1 MAARTQ
7 PLKAGRQTKSKPA
20 AQSGARRRA
29 RSAAQSTLVITY
41 ANLSTALSDPRALRQ
56 YDRAY
61 ETVSAELGRSY
72 PLLINGEPRAA
83 IEETPKRTP
92 INTDVILG
100 YAAVGSIQDAQDAI
114 AAARAAFPAWSALP
128 WRRRV
133 AMLRKVAALI
143 NKRLFTL
150 SAWLSLDVGKS
161 RAEALGDVKE
171 TADLIDYYCDQMEA
185 NAGFIRAMQPEET
198 AQTRS
203 ILKPYGVWVVISPF
217 NFPVAL
223 SGGPMGAALV
233 AGNTVVL
240 KPASDTPIS
249 TWHLAQ
255 CFLDA
260 GLPPGVVNF
269 VTGPGRTVGEELVSN
284 PDVAG
289 MTFTGSFEVGFNI
302 LKRFSIRYPRP
313 CVAEMGGKNPVI
325 VSNKAD
331 LNKAAEGVMR
341 SAFGLSGQK
350 CSAASR
356 VYAHRQIKDQFVG
369 ILKQKTEAL
378 KIGDPTQAGVFTG
391 PVINRT
397 AYERYQ
403 QCVAQATQ
411 DGGEIV
417 AGGYP
422 LTEGELAKGF
432 YCAPTIVDGLPRNH
446 VLFKE
451 ELFLPFVVIGEYEE
465 LDEALREANDSVYG
479 LTAGFYSRD
488 RKEVQYFLNHIQ
500 AGVVYVN
507 REKGATT
514 GAWPGI
520 QPFGGWKGSGSTSRG
535 GGGVYYVQQYLREQ
549 SQTIWPG

>member
-1 MAARTQ
+1 MAPKIQTA
-7 PLKAGRQTKSKPA
+7 KAGRKPAKKPA
-20 AQSGARRRA
+20 AKAKP
-29 RSAAQSTLVITY
+29 TLVITY
-41 ANLSTALSDPRALRQ
+41 ANLSTALTDPRAQKQ
-56 YDRAY
+56 YDRAFAK
-61 ETVSAELGRSY
+61 VSAELGRSY
-72 PLLINGEPRAA
+72 PMLINGEPRTA
-83 IEETPKRTP
+83 IEETPRRTP
-92 INTDVILG
+92 INTDVVLG
-100 YAAVGSIQDAQDAI
+100 HAQVGSLQDARDAI
-114 AAARAAFPAWSALP
+114 AAAKAAFPAWSGLP

-143 NKRLFTL
+143 NKRLFEL

-185 NAGFIRAMQPEET
+185 NDGFIHAMQPEGA

-203 ILKPYGVWVVISPF
+203 VMKPYGVWVVISPF

-249 TWHLAQ
+249 TWHLAR

-269 VTGPGRTVGEELVSN
+269 VTGPGRTVGEELVSS
-284 PDVAG
+284 PDVGG

-302 LKRFSIRYPRP
+302 FKRFSAQYPRP
-313 CVAEMGGKNPVI
+313 CVIEMGGKNPVI
-325 VSNKAD
+325 ISNRAD
-331 LNKAAEGVMR
+331 LGKAAEGVVR

-350 CSAASR
+350 CSATSR
-356 VYAHRQIKDQFVG
+356 VYAHRDIKETF
-369 ILKQKTEAL
+369 IELLRQKTATL
-378 KIGDPTQAGVFTG
+378 KVGDPTQPGIFTG
-391 PVINRT
+391 PVINQA
-397 AYERYQ
+397 AYQKFQE
-403 QCVAQATQ
+403 CVALATR

-432 YCAPTIVDGLPRNH
+432 YCAPTIVDGLPLDH
-446 VLFKE
+446 PLFKE
-451 ELFLPFVVIGEYEE
+451 ELFLPFVVIGEYTD
-465 LDEALREANDSVYG
+465 LDDALREANNSVYG

-488 RKEVQYFLNHIQ
+488 RKEVQHFLDHIE

-514 GAWPGI
+514 GAWPGV

-535 GGGVYYVQQYLREQ
+535 GGGLYYVQQYLREQ
-549 SQTIWPG
+549 SQTLSN

>member
-1 MAARTQ
+1 MAPRTQ
-7 PLKAGRQTKSKPA
+7 PVKAGGKPA
-20 AQSGARRRA
+20 RKTA
-29 RSAAQSTLVITY
+29 RSTARKPASKQQSPLVITY
-41 ANLSTALSDPRALRQ
+41 ANLSVALTDPRAQKQ

-61 ETVSAELGRSY
+61 AGVSAQLGRAY
-72 PLLINGEPRAA
+72 PMLINGEARMA
-83 IEETPKRTP
+83 IEEAPKRTP
-92 INTDVILG
+92 INTEVILG
-100 YAAVGSIQDAQDAI
+100 HAQVGSAQDARDAI
-114 AAARAAFPAWSALP
+114 AAAKAAFPAWSGLP

-143 NKRLFTL
+143 NKRLFEL

-185 NAGFIRAMQPEET
+185 NDGFIHAMRPEGA

-203 ILKPYGVWVVISPF
+203 VMKPYGVWAVISPF

-249 TWHLAQ
+249 TWHLAR

-260 GLPPGVVNF
+260 GLPPGAVNF

-289 MTFTGSFEVGFNI
+289 MTFTGSFDVGFNI
-302 LKRFSIRYPRP
+302 LKRFSMRYPRP

-325 VSNKAD
+325 ISNKAD
-331 LNKAAEGVMR
+331 LSRAVEGVAR

-356 VYAHRQIKDQFVG
+356 VYAHRDIREQFVG
-369 ILKQKTEAL
+369 LLKQKTESL
-378 KIGDPTQAGVFTG
+378 KVGDPTQAGVFTG
-391 PVINRT
+391 PVINQA
-397 AYERYQ
+397 AYDRFQ
-403 QCVAQATQ
+403 QCVALATR

-422 LTEGELAKGF
+422 LTEGDLAKGF
-432 YCAPTIVDGLPRNH
+432 YCAPTIVDGLPRDH
-446 VLFKE
+446 ALFKE
-451 ELFLPFVVIGEYEE
+451 ELFLPFVVIGEYTD
-465 LDEALREANDSVYG
+465 LDDALREANDSLYG

-488 RKEVQYFLNHIQ
+488 RKEIQYFLDHIE

-514 GAWPGI
+514 GAWPGV

-535 GGGVYYVQQYLREQ
+535 GGGLYYVQQYLREQ
-549 SQTIWPG
+549 SQTMSE